1 MIEVSSTL
9 FKLQIQISRFTHSPK
24 IQPEHPENYAR
35 MYARCPLCTIHED
48 CIKHTDILAEYYGA
62 LQLAECCKLQ
72 KKINILVC
80 STSPSA
86 VNYDRKSILW
96 CAATHQVL

>member
-9 FKLQIQISRFTHSPK
+9 FELQIKISRFTHSPK

-48 CIKHTDILAEYYGA
+48 CIKHTDILAESDGV
-62 LQLAECCKLQ
+62 LQFAKCCKL
-72 KKINILVC
+72 
-80 STSPSA
+80 
-86 VNYDRKSILW
+86 R
-96 CAATHQVL
+96 